1 MLKNKLLKIKESLDL
16 VDSYDLFTLVENRLS
31 KTFNLYV
38 EELQENYNKLLRHRD
53 IHVLKRIAR
62 GGGMSNGNCRE
73 TI

>member
-62 GGGMSNGNCRE
+62 GNE
-73 TI
+73 

>member
-62 GGGMSNGNCRE
+62 GGG
-73 TI
+73 

>member
-53 IHVLKRIAR
+53 IHVLKRVTR
-62 GGGMSNGNCRE
+62 GNE
-73 TI
+73 

>member
-1 MLKNKLLKIKESLDL
+1 MLKNKLLKIKENLDL

-31 KTFNLYV
+31 KTFSLYV

-62 GGGMSNGNCRE
+62 GNE
-73 TI
+73 

>member
-1 MLKNKLLKIKESLDL
+1 MFKNKLLKIKESLDL

-53 IHVLKRIAR
+53 IHVLKRIVR
-62 GGGMSNGNCRE
+62 GNE
-73 TI
+73 

>member
-1 MLKNKLLKIKESLDL
+1 MFKNKLLKIKESLDL

-62 GGGMSNGNCRE
+62 GNE
-73 TI
+73 

>member
-38 EELQENYNKLLRHRD
+38 EELQENYNKLLRRRD

-62 GGGMSNGNCRE
+62 GNE
-73 TI
+73 

>member
-53 IHVLKRIAR
+53 IHVLKRVAR
-62 GGGMSNGNCRE
+62 GNE
-73 TI
+73 